1 MVACSSVSKHSK
13 SLDLAE
19 RCPVCA
25 ALLLARITSIR
36 GEQSIGDAATRL
48 RWIADRQFQQFD
60 FVDLSATEL
69 HAQLFAD
76 VLLMQSASVDW
87 HCVHSSG
94 ALHCFTVRQAGAQ
107 RAAPLQSKMA
117 RCTRRYTGRAD
128 APPLHFLHRFKLG
141 RS

>member
-76 VLLMQSASVDW
+76 VLLMHSASAVC
-87 HCVHSSG
+87 HVVASPG
-94 ALHCFTVRQAGAQ
+94 VLHYFTVRKATA
-107 RAAPLQSKMA
+107 
-117 RCTRRYTGRAD
+117 
-128 APPLHFLHRFKLG
+128 
-141 RS
+141 